1 MAQKTLTSCATLDKL
16 LDLSRHLLCIRIY
29 GMEASTC
36 LWAVKCNNSVNLQN
50 KEALG
55 MLPDGSQELHFKC
68 SWLCFQKSI
77 SSLLLFQLILKFSLW
92 IFFSC
97 RLPTAAQLSLFT
109 SKASS
114 FYMRFETKPCQP
126 LRELHLEFQYRDFIK
141 TKF

>member
-1 MAQKTLTSCATLDKL
+1 MLLAVFLEVNFLIITLSTYFEIQPLD
-16 LDLSRHLLCIRIY
+16 
-29 GMEASTC
+29 
-36 LWAVKCNNSVNLQN
+36 
-50 KEALG
+50 
-55 MLPDGSQELHFKC
+55 
-68 SWLCFQKSI
+68 
-77 SSLLLFQLILKFSLW
+77 
-92 IFFSC
+92 FFSC